1 MYNFNYI
8 TPKLAKALQVAPALV
23 FFITFRVYESII
35 VATQGLLISVIVTSA
50 LIALMGKFN
59 RINALIL
66 LGALCFCL
74 PTIYLQNEN
83 IIKIKPTFV
92 NYSLATL
99 LLVSTLIFKKNI
111 LKLFMYKNKSI
122 DTKTLDKL
130 AIMWAFV
137 WYFSGSLN
145 LFLAFFLPVTFN
157 ISQGMANE
165 IWVSARTFLPPVIN
179 TSFLIFSIVVIL
191 KKRNNERF
199 ILKKAKAI

>member
-74 PTIYLQNEN
+74 PTIYLAVLLPL
-83 IIKIKPTFV
+83 PTF
-92 NYSLATL
+92 A
-99 LLVSTLIFKKNI
+99 
-111 LKLFMYKNKSI
+111 
-122 DTKTLDKL
+122 DTCTE
-130 AIMWAFV
+130 A
-137 WYFSGSLN
+137 
-145 LFLAFFLPVTFN
+145 
-157 ISQGMANE
+157 E
-165 IWVSARTFLPPVIN
+165 
-179 TSFLIFSIVVIL
+179 TSF
-191 KKRNNERF
+191 KRVTVSFRYSDG
-199 ILKKAKAI
+199 IPTR